1 MANWFA
7 DFFDPFGIFHKT
19 SAKEQE
25 DNRYDEQIDLQ
36 RRALGLQENAFSYQK
51 EYDAWQQGMAEKEYQ
66 LASSPVSSVVTDASK
81 VGVSPMTALGQSAGS
96 FSIPSSNAQG
106 NFSASP
112 VGFQSTLPAMI
123 SSTTQLADTAIKA
136 RVERDIAEEQA
147 NLKRQEMLLIDRH
160 NRKSEQ
166 IQDAENVVHS
176 RLADVQAKLAD
187 IENGRLKNDVK
198 RVELAQKEFLH
209 QRTKDIKQYFLD
221 KAKMGLSEKE
231 FAQRVSEFNQTFDR
245 LSSEFERE
253 MRSASADRRTSIL
266 NHFITAVGRIGSAL
280 LLGM

>member
-1 MANWFA
+1 MANFFA

-25 DNRYDEQIDLQ
+25 DDRYDQQ
-36 RRALGLQENAFSYQK
+36 FGLQKEAFEYQK
-51 EYDAWQQGMAEKEYQ
+51 QYDQWSQGMAEKEYQ
-66 LASSPVSSVVTDASK
+66 LASSPISSVVNDASK
-81 VGVSPMTALGQSAGS
+81 VGVSPMTALGQSTGS
-96 FSIPSSNAQG
+96 VSVPSSNVQ
-106 NFSASP
+106 NPSA
-112 VGFQSTLPAMI
+112 VGFQSTLPSMI

-160 NRKSEQ
+160 NRKSED

-176 RLADVQAKLAD
+176 RLADVQSKLAD
-187 IENGRLKNDVK
+187 IENGRLKNDTR

-209 QRTKDIKQYFLD
+209 QRTKDIKSYFLD

-245 LSSEFERE
+245 LSSEFEKE
-253 MRSASADRRTSIL
+253 MQSASADRRTSIL
-266 NHFITAVGRIGSAL
+266 NNFITAVGRIGSAFAYGFSKSM
-280 LLGM
+280 GM